1 MSVVITEPAAA
12 AEPTSSPPLPLSL
25 HWSFG
30 FTAPSF
36 QSVHSLTTPTRSA
49 LAYCS
54 SHFAVLHD
62 LDRDTQRLLTGH
74 VYDVS
79 AVCVTRDKR
88 FVITADRGAHGQDD
102 DRGSVVIV
110 WEVEGGR
117 AVRVIQRE
125 TGVACMDVSDDGMF
139 IAVVDNSTTQQQLH
153 VYDWNAIT
161 TPLPD
166 TAYTAAVA
174 AVKLDV
180 SDVTCVRFN
189 PTSIHELVL
198 NSALAVYFAHW
209 TQPAS
214 STDTAAITVASPALP
229 AKQGKRAQ
237 LSQSTFIPHTNKAV
251 TATHSGHLIVFD
263 SISSASA
270 SSSSST
276 ATTTVSRSSAAHPIV
291 RTAIKQLKLVRS
303 AIRVLL
309 CVGTWLVCGCDD
321 GSVRWFDYQFR
332 IVAWWEDSLGR
343 GEVRSLSFDDMP
355 VRGRQASSGSGEAE
369 LAVPPFI
376 LATSKGKVIALSS
389 SHLNAAQP
397 AQRKGQL
404 LLTSFDAPVTSVHAH
419 PTLPL
424 FASSTTA
431 ASVSVWDTDDRRLVG
446 SRTMYRNGSS
456 SAASSGS
463 AVSAVQFSPHG
474 NMLAVGFDSGEVRL
488 LDTAAIASTSASA
501 ASFLSDIA
509 TFKQPQARIRLLAWS
524 ECSTWLASADDSH
537 NVSLYRYWHADER
550 VDKAKEYIYVGR
562 YRSHYDSIVALL
574 FTAATASSRPPAQHD
589 QRELLPPLHPPSL
602 HSLGSDRL
610 LQEYDLSSSS
620 IKAGLRLRSS
630 VVVEESALPVA
641 MVRVSGG
648 SVVGDASDDGSEW
661 LVIAN
666 DEYKLRCWQLVRDGS
681 NSKLLLRR
689 TVLAPTFC
697 GCITALSLLPA
708 VSAPSSSSSPAHVL
722 FSSAT
727 ASNDCYVGVLALP
740 LLGQPDSAVA
750 VLAHPSSSAAQFSAA
765 FDGSQLL
772 SFSPL
777 DTAIK
782 LWSLTP
788 AAFPTSSPAVP
799 TSALLA
805 ALDGDESGSLAAR
818 VEQYAMLCEIEDAE
832 RESSARQER
841 RVYGDIAFSHIGRL
855 CRALGCYV
863 SQREEQQ
870 MIDEL
875 RWEQQ
880 RRPPTAAGQ
889 PQPPSAD
896 GRLSKDD
903 FLRLYLHHR
912 PMFGL
917 GHEQFEWAF
926 STLQQQHN
934 KPNDTIVDR
943 AVDELDETDETI
955 DTAELVH
962 SLLTEGEA
970 ITAAELGH
978 CLDQL
983 LGRGQK
989 YTAGE
994 EEKEAVVEVALD
1006 EGGDGK
1012 EVERLL
1018 ARLPQRLSARW
1029 FASTL
1034 LGFDDY

>member
-1 MSVVITEPAAA
+1 MYPYHTHSFHLTRNHLVMSVVITEPAP
-12 AEPTSSPPLPLSL
+12 PTGNSPSALPLSL

-30 FTAPSF
+30 FTAPAF

-49 LAYCS
+49 LAYSS

-79 AVCVTRDKR
+79 AMCVTRDKR
-88 FVITADRGAHGQDD
+88 FVVTADRGAEGQEDA
-102 DRGSVVIV
+102 RGSVVIV

-125 TGVACMDVSDDGMF
+125 SGVSCMDVSDDGMF
-139 IAVVDNSTTQQQLH
+139 IVVVCNSTTQQQLH

-161 TPLPD
+161 TPPA
-166 TAYTAAVA
+166 TTPYTPAIATT
-174 AVKLDV
+174 KLEV

-198 NSALAVYFAHW
+198 NSSSTVYFAHW
-209 TQPAS
+209 TQPTS
-214 STDTAAITVASPALP
+214 STDTAAITIASPSLP
-229 AKQGKRAQ
+229 AKQGKRVQ
-237 LSQSTFIPHTNKAV
+237 LTQSTFIPHTNRAV

-263 SISSASA
+263 SA
-270 SSSSST
+270 SSSSTTTT
-276 ATTTVSRSSAAHPIV
+276 ATRTSATQPTI
-291 RTAIKQLKLVRS
+291 RTAIKQLKLVRA

-309 CVGTWLVCGCDD
+309 CVGSWLVCGCDD

-355 VRGRQASSGSGEAE
+355 VRNRQASSGSSEAE

-389 SHLNAAQP
+389 THLNASQP

-446 SRTMYRNGSS
+446 SRTVYR
-456 SAASSGS
+456 AASGGSGT
-463 AVSAVQFSPHG
+463 AVSVVQFSPHG
-474 NMLAVGFDSGEVRL
+474 NMLAVGFDNGEVRL

-509 TFKQPQARIRLLAWS
+509 TFKQPQARIHLLAWS
-524 ECSTWLASADDSH
+524 ECSTWLASADESY
-537 NVSLYRYWHADER
+537 NVSLYRYWHGDER
-550 VDKAKEYIYVGR
+550 VDKAKEWIYVGR
-562 YRSHYDSIVALL
+562 YRSHYDTIVSLL
-574 FTAATASSRPPAQHD
+574 FTSASSHTAAVHD
-589 QRELLPPLHPPSL
+589 QRDLLPPLHPPSL

-620 IKAGLRLRSS
+620 IKAGLRLRST

-648 SVVGDASDDGSEW
+648 SVVGDEGDDSSEW

-666 DEYKLRCWQLVRDGS
+666 DEYKLRAWQMIREGS
-681 NSKLLLRR
+681 TSKLLLRR

-708 VSAPSSSSSPAHVL
+708 VSSSSPSSSTHLL
-722 FSSAT
+722 FSSTT

-750 VLAHPSSSAAQFSAA
+750 VLAHPSSSSARFSPA

-788 AAFPTSSPAVP
+788 AAFPTSSLSAS
-799 TSALLA
+799 TSALLSE
-805 ALDGDESGSLAAR
+805 LDDEESSSLAAR
-818 VEQYAMLCEIEDAE
+818 IEQYAMLCEVEDAE
-832 RESSARQER
+832 RESSGRHER
-841 RVYGDIAFSHIGRL
+841 RVYGDIPFHHIGRL

-880 RRPPTAAGQ
+880 RQ
-889 PQPPSAD
+889 PKQHTE

-912 PMFGL
+912 PIFGL
-917 GHEQFEWAF
+917 GHEHFEWAF
-926 STLQQQHN
+926 HTLQQH
-934 KPNDTIVDR
+934 DTPPTTTITDSVEEGREQVVVD
-943 AVDELDETDETI
+943 DTL
-955 DTAELVH
+955 DTAELVRTLM
-962 SLLTEGEA
+962 SGGEG
-970 ITAAELGH
+970 ITAVELSQ

-983 LGRGQK
+983 LGKGQK
-989 YTAGE
+989 YREGE
-994 EEKEAVVEVALD
+994 EEKEAAEVAL
-1006 EGGDGK
+1006 EKGGDGK
-1012 EVERLL
+1012 EVERIL
-1018 ARLPQRLSARW
+1018 ARLPKRMSAHW

>member
-1 MSVVITEPAAA
+1 MSVLITEPVSA
-12 AEPTSSPPLPLSL
+12 AEPTSTALPLAL

-30 FTAPSF
+30 YTSPSF

-88 FVITADRGAHGQDD
+88 FVITADRGAQGQQD
-102 DRGSVVIV
+102 DRGSVVVV

-117 AVRVIQRE
+117 AVRVIQRAS
-125 TGVACMDVSDDGMF
+125 GVSCMDVSDDGMF
-139 IAVVDNSTTQQQLH
+139 IAVVDNSATQQQLH
-153 VYDWNAIT
+153 VYDWNAIASPHPIT
-161 TPLPD
+161 QHTP
-166 TAYTAAVA
+166 AIASVR
-174 AVKLDV
+174 LDV
-180 SDVTCVRFN
+180 ADVSCVRFN
-189 PTSIHELVL
+189 PASIHELVL
-198 NSALAVYFAHW
+198 NSQSAVWFANW
-209 TQPAS
+209 VQPS
-214 STDTAAITVASPALP
+214 SVVETAAIVLASPALP
-229 AKQGKRAQ
+229 AKQGRRVQ
-237 LSQSTFIPHTNKAV
+237 LTQSIFIPHTNRAV

-263 SISSASA
+263 SISSAS
-270 SSSSST
+270 T
-276 ATTTVSRSSAAHPIV
+276 AAAPSRPSATHPTV
-291 RTAIKQLKLVRS
+291 RTAIKQLKLVRA

-309 CVGTWLVCGCDD
+309 CVGSWLVCGCDD

-355 VRGRQASSGSGEAE
+355 VRNRQASGGGSEAE

-376 LATSKGKVIALSS
+376 LATSRGKVIALSS
-389 SHLNAAQP
+389 SHLNASQP

-424 FASSTTA
+424 FASATTA
-431 ASVSVWDTDDRRLVG
+431 TSISVWDTDDRRLVG
-446 SRTMYRNGSS
+446 SRTVYRGGG
-456 SAASSGS
+456 GS

-509 TFKQPQARIRLLAWS
+509 TFKQPQARIRLVAWS

-550 VDKAKEYIYVGR
+550 VDKAKEWIYVGR
-562 YRSHYDSIVALL
+562 HRSHYDTIVSVL
-574 FTAATASSRPPAQHD
+574 FTSANNRQPAVHD
-589 QRELLPPLHPPSL
+589 LRELLPPLHPPSL

-648 SVVGDASDDGSEW
+648 SVVGDDSDDGSEW

-666 DEYKLRCWQLVRDGS
+666 DEYKLRAWQLTREGS
-681 NSKLLLRR
+681 TSRLLLRR

-697 GCITALSLLPA
+697 GCITGLSLLPA
-708 VSAPSSSSSPAHVL
+708 VSTSSSSSSTHLL
-722 FSSAT
+722 FSSTT
-727 ASNDCYVGVLALP
+727 ASNDCYVGIIALP

-750 VLAHPSSSAAQFSAA
+750 VLAHPSSASARFSAA

-788 AAFPTSSPAVP
+788 AAFPTSSPSAS
-799 TSALLA
+799 TASLLSAL
-805 ALDGDESGSLAAR
+805 DDEESGTLADR
-818 VEQYAMLCEIEDAE
+818 IEQYAMLCEIEDAE
-832 RESSARQER
+832 LEGSGRQER

-870 MIDEL
+870 MVDEL

-880 RRPPTAAGQ
+880 RRTAAGQ
-889 PQPPSAD
+889 PHQSAD

-912 PMFGL
+912 PVFGL

-926 STLQQQHN
+926 HTLQSDKQ
-934 KPNDTIVDR
+934 T
-943 AVDELDETDETI
+943 AVDEAAEGDDTM
-955 DTAELVH
+955 DTAELVR
-962 SLLTEGEA
+962 SLLSEGEA
-970 ITAAELGH
+970 ITATELTH

-983 LGRGQK
+983 LGKGHKHRDS
-989 YTAGE
+989 E
-994 EEKEAVVEVALD
+994 EEKEAAETALD
-1006 EGGDGK
+1006 ESGDVK
-1012 EVERLL
+1012 EVERIL
-1018 ARLPQRLSARW
+1018 ARLPTRMSARW

>member
-1 MSVVITEPAAA
+1 MSVVITEPTPPV
-12 AEPTSSPPLPLSL
+12 EPISSSLPLAL
-25 HWSFG
+25 YWSFG
-30 FTAPSF
+30 FTSPSF
-36 QSVHSLTTPTRSA
+36 QCVHSLTTPTRSA

-79 AVCVTRDKR
+79 ALCVTRDKR
-88 FVITADRGAHGQDD
+88 FVITADKGAHTQDD
-102 DRGSVVIV
+102 DRGSVLIV

-125 TGVACMDVSDDGMF
+125 RGVSCMDVSDDGMF
-139 IAVVDNSTTQQQLH
+139 IAVVDNSTSQQQLH
-153 VYDWNAIT
+153 VYDWNALT
-161 TPLPD
+161 TPPAA
-166 TAYTAAVA
+166 TQYTPAVA
-174 AVKLDV
+174 AVRLEV

-198 NSALAVYFAHW
+198 NSASTVYFAHW
-209 TQPAS
+209 PQPTS

-237 LSQSTFIPHTNKAV
+237 LTQSTFIPHTNKAV

-263 SISSASA
+263 STSA
-270 SSSSST
+270 SSAT
-276 ATTTVSRSSAAHPIV
+276 AARTSATHPTV
-291 RTAIKQLKLVRS
+291 RTAIKQLKLVRA

-309 CVGTWLVCGCDD
+309 CVGSWLVCGCDD

-355 VRGRQASSGSGEAE
+355 VRNRQAGGGGSEAE

-389 SHLNAAQP
+389 AHLNASQP

-446 SRTMYRNGSS
+446 SRTVYRGTSGGSGS
-456 SAASSGS
+456 VS
-463 AVSAVQFSPHG
+463 AVSVVQFSPHG

-501 ASFLSDIA
+501 ASFLSDIT

-524 ECSTWLASADDSH
+524 DCSTWLASADDAH

-550 VDKAKEYIYVGR
+550 VDRAKEWIYLGR
-562 YRSHYDSIVALL
+562 YRSHYDTIVSLL
-574 FTAATASSRPPAQHD
+574 FTSATSRPAAVHD
-589 QRELLPPLHPPSL
+589 HRELLPPLHPPSL

-648 SVVGDASDDGSEW
+648 SIVGDDDNDGSEW

-666 DEYKLRCWQLVRDGS
+666 DEYKLRAWQLVREGS
-681 NSKLLLRR
+681 NSRLLLRR

-708 VSAPSSSSSPAHVL
+708 ASASSPSSVGHLL
-722 FSSAT
+722 FSSTT

-740 LLGQPDSAVA
+740 LLGQPDSAMA
-750 VLAHPSSSAAQFSAA
+750 VLAHPASASARFSPA

-788 AAFPTSSPAVP
+788 AAFPTSSPSAP
-799 TSALLA
+799 LSDLLSAL
-805 ALDGDESGSLAAR
+805 DDDESGSLAAR

-832 RESSARQER
+832 RVSGGRQER
-841 RVYGDIAFSHIGRL
+841 RVYGDIAFNHIGRL

-875 RWEQQ
+875 QWEQQ
-880 RRPPTAAGQ
+880 RPTAGGQ
-889 PQPPSAD
+889 PTRRTE
-896 GRLSKDD
+896 GRLTKDE

-912 PMFGL
+912 PVFGL
-917 GHEQFEWAF
+917 GPEQFEWAF
-926 STLQQQHN
+926 STLQHG
-934 KPNDTIVDR
+934 KTGEVER
-943 AVDELDETDETI
+943 ADGEGEEADDAM
-955 DTAELVH
+955 DSAELVR
-962 SLLTEGEA
+962 SLMAEGEGV
-970 ITAAELGH
+970 TAAELTH

-983 LGRGQK
+983 LGAGQK
-989 YTAGE
+989 YRDGE
-994 EEKEAVVEVALD
+994 EEKEAVEVAS
-1006 EGGDGK
+1006 EESSDGR

-1018 ARLPQRLSARW
+1018 ARLPARMSARW